1 MAQCGLR
8 YSYSVDCLTCCASW
22 VKSCVVSIAIDLTVF
37 EEVSFDRVG
46 PNSLRWRHLQS
57 SQTALFFWRRFRI
70 FPSRVS
76 HFPVSDSHQL
86 TLHLET
92 LCSFCI
98 LSINCVKRPF
108 QFFHLFQTQIYR
120 IPFFWH
126 NWSDICLFVKSGY
139 SIDSTSKKRP
149 SVDGF
154 VGRWRS
160 YSNSLFMDSSNVIHL
175 ISLCLFAQRLSKL
188 DLHKLRKS
196 FKRTPTWCT
205 RITDYFEHRENRDEK
220 FIKNSLLFF
229 PGRQKTLRSNCVWS
243 VEASTSRAAH
253 LMDALA

>member
-1 MAQCGLR
+1 MAQYGLR

-22 VKSCVVSIAIDLTVF
+22 VKSYVVSIAMDLAVF
-37 EEVSFDRVG
+37 GEVSFDRVG

-92 LCSFCI
+92 LCSFCV
-98 LSINCVKRPF
+98 LGINCVKRPF
-108 QFFHLFQTQIYR
+108 QFFLLFQAQIYR

-154 VGRWRS
+154 VVGRWRF
-160 YSNSLFMDSSNVIHL
+160 YSNSLFMESSNVIHL
-175 ISLCLFAQRLSKL
+175 ISLYLFVQRLSKL

-229 PGRQKTLRSNCVWS
+229 PGRQKTL
-243 VEASTSRAAH
+243 
-253 LMDALA
+253 